1 MIQLKQPKGKGVNKF
16 QRFADSLGPLVYSGL
31 KKRGFTKKSTF
42 DNVISQ
48 LAFESTY
55 GTSDLAKRAHNYGGY
70 GYNGKDYHYF
80 KDDAAFVNAYLNDM
94 AGKYKKALYAD
105 TVQDYAK
112 ELKRI
117 GYFQAPLD
125 QYTNNLA
132 GMSSIRKAAS
142 KYYNQPMFITPRPVL
157 QPIQMPSQPISPQV
171 QATIQHNMEQSFRRP
186 VLQPVGNGPAPEVDV
201 PDEQSSPFL
210 FTQDFDL
217 PPIEQTMGALINSQP
232 LVNLQGYKGG
242 KDDDYYLYM
251 DKLAQRMSKEWKVS
265 EDQALTQM
273 LNDNTYNYR
282 ALYDN
287 DRKMAIKSLTDPSG
301 THFSDVGKTMYHPTF
316 SNESIYSGKVSDYNP
331 LGLIGGQWIGKH
343 KYIPSTDQLN
353 RYFDYNKTRSY
364 MNNNGDRKV
373 KIIMPKHTK

>member
-42 DNVISQ
+42 DNVMSQ

-117 GYFQAPLD
+117 GYFEAPLD

-142 KYYNQPMFITPRPVL
+142 KYYNQPMLITPRPVL
-157 QPIQMPSQPISPQV
+157 QPVQIPSQPVSPQV

-186 VLQPVGNGPAPEVDV
+186 VLQPIGNGPAPEIDV
-201 PDEQSSPFL
+201 PEEQSSPFM

-217 PPIEQTMGALINSQP
+217 PPIEQTMGALINNQP
-232 LVNLQGYKGG
+232 
-242 KDDDYYLYM
+242 M
-251 DKLAQRMSKEWKVS
+251 
-265 EDQALTQM
+265 LTM
-273 LNDNTYNYR
+273 PTY
-282 ALYDN
+282 
-287 DRKMAIKSLTDPSG
+287 
-301 THFSDVGKTMYHPTF
+301 
-316 SNESIYSGKVSDYNP
+316 
-331 LGLIGGQWIGKH
+331 
-343 KYIPSTDQLN
+343 
-353 RYFDYNKTRSY
+353 
-364 MNNNGDRKV
+364 
-373 KIIMPKHTK
+373 